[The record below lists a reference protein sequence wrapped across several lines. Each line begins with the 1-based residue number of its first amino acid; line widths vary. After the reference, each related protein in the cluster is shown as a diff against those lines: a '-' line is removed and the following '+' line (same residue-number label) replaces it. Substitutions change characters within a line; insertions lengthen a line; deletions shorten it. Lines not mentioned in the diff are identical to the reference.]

1 MDNIISAAKTDVFR
15 LRVNPEIRKELEA
28 VYAKNGLTLTDA
40 INVFFQQ
47 SLNVGGFPFQ
57 VTENNAELVKAKAMT
72 RLMKELKRGDDCTE
86 VYSEEE
92 AMRILGVD
100 A

>member
-1 MDNIISAAKTDVFR
+1 MENIVSAAKTDVFR
-15 LRVNPEIRKELEA
+15 LWINPKIRKELED
-28 VYAKNGLTLTDA
+28 VYAQNGLTLIDA
-40 INVFFQQ
+40 VNVFFQQ

-57 VTENNAELVKAKAMT
+57 VTENNAELIRAKAMT
-72 RLMKELKRGDDCTE
+72 RLMKELKKGDDCTE

-92 AMRILGVD
+92 TMRILGVD